1 MTDNNS
7 EFRLKSCDDLPS
19 DLFKEVLVDAAE
31 HAGKT
36 NEEILEDYFTYVETT
51 HITSLDVERPN
62 VLEERPTLLIMAGP
76 NGAGKTSIM
85 AKMAKH
91 GWLKGMVYQNQDF
104 VAQNLYGGWNNED
117 AIKKS
122 AVYCQEERE
131 ACLAELKPLAFETV
145 SGLDKLEFIK
155 RAKAAGYYIIYLFV
169 CTYSPTVHASRV
181 AIRVMKGGHTI
192 PIKTIIS
199 RYMESLL
206 NCRALI
212 KIADVSYILD
222 NSAHNTDAKP
232 LLKFKTGTLEK
243 QYVDV
248 LPRWAQSILE

>member
-1 MTDNNS
+1 MAEQNKFKLRTC
-7 EFRLKSCDDLPS
+7 EELPE
-19 DLFKEVLVDAAE
+19 DLFKEVLVDTAQQAE
-31 HAGKT
+31 KT
-36 NEEILEDYFTYVETT
+36 NEEVLEDYFTYVETT
-51 HITSLDVERPN
+51 HITSLDVERPKM
-62 VLEERPTLLIMAGP
+62 EDRPVLLIMAGP

-104 VAQNLYGGWNNED
+104 VAQNLYGGWNNDD

-122 AVYCQEERE
+122 AVYCAEERE
-131 ACLAELKPLAFETV
+131 ACLAEMKPLAFETV

-155 RAKAAGYYIIYLFV
+155 RAKASGYYIIYIFV

-206 NCRALI
+206 NCRALTR
-212 KIADVSYILD
+212 IADVSYILD
-222 NSAHNTDAKP
+222 NSAHNTDAQR
-232 LLKFKTGTLEK
+232 LLTFRNGELET
-243 QYVDV
+243 QHVEN
-248 LPRWAQSILE
+248 LPRWAQSILDQ

>member
-1 MTDNNS
+1 MSENNGD
-7 EFRLKSCDDLPS
+7 FRLRTCDDLPA

-31 HAGKT
+31 YAGKT

-51 HITSLDVERPN
+51 HISSLAVERPAN
-62 VLEERPTLLIMAGP
+62 LDKRPTLLIMAGP

-104 VAQNLYGGWNNED
+104 VAQNLFGGWNDAE

-122 AVYCQEERE
+122 AQYCQEERE
-131 ACLAELKPLAFETV
+131 ACLSEMKDIAFETV
-145 SGLDKLEFIK
+145 SGLDKLDFIK

-232 LLKFKTGTLEK
+232 LMRFKEGNLDT
-243 QYVDV
+243 QFVDE
-248 LPRWAQSILE
+248 LPRWAQSILD